1 MSSNGNY
8 VDVASNLY
16 RLEKDGAQYKV
27 AETMNIPVSNMAI
40 ANDSLYIYSSEYN
53 YVTSSSTISYAIV
66 DAARA
71 SVVSRKIIT
80 DGTESQIV
88 SPYGIAVHPTNGDIY
103 ITDALYIAIPSPALR
118 NGVRPPEIFRD
129 ISLSCHGRN
138 NLPQPPNDNF
148 GVTIFV
154 LTNFSAHH
162 ANAQITA
169 NEYSLPGYFFIY

>member
-1 MSSNGNY
+1 
-8 VDVASNLY
+8 
-16 RLEKDGAQYKV
+16 
-27 AETMNIPVSNMAI
+27 MNIPVSNMAI

-103 ITDALYIAIPSPALR
+103 ITDAKNYTSSGTLYCYIPSPALR

-169 NEYSLPGYFFIY
+169 NEYGLLGYFFIY